1 MEFVIVLLLIV
12 LNGFFALAEIA
23 VISTRKAKL
32 QKAANEGNKNAERAL
47 ELRNNP
53 NRFLSTVQIGI
64 TFIGIFT
71 GAFGG
76 EPMARVLS
84 QELKQIPLAASYSD
98 PIALFLVVSFITYL
112 SLVIGELV
120 PKRLALIRPEKM
132 AQRVARPMAILSFL
146 ASPLVSLLTISS
158 DLLLRLLRIK
168 PSNEPVVSEEEV
180 KMMIREGTTAGVFNR
195 AEKDIVERTFQLD
208 DKQIISFMTPRQEI
222 IWLDINSPF
231 KTLRASIINHS
242 HSHFPVCQGSLD
254 KVLGVVRTEDLLTS
268 FLTEEKI
275 DLKKSLHKPI
285 FVPETMGAL
294 KVLELFKKTGIH
306 MALVIDEYGSMLGLL
321 SLDDIL
327 AEIVGNVPDVNEL
340 GEQEIT
346 KKKDGTFLVDG
357 LIAIGDFKAY
367 FHINKL
373 PGERSGAFHTIGGF
387 VMAQIG
393 RIPKAGDTFDFDS
406 LHFEV
411 LDMDGNRVDK
421 VLVVPRTKPSL

>member
-32 QKAANEGNKNAERAL
+32 QKAANEGNKNAQRAL

-76 EPMARVLS
+76 EPMAREFS
-84 QELKQIPLAASYSD
+84 QWLKQIPLIASYSD
-98 PIALFLVVSFITYL
+98 PIALFLVVAFITYL

-132 AQRVARPMAILSFL
+132 AQLVARPMVILSSL

-158 DLLLRLLRIK
+158 DFLLRLLRIK

-222 IWLDINSPF
+222 VWLDIDSPF
-231 KTLRASIINHS
+231 KALRTKIIKHS

-275 DLKKSLHKPI
+275 DLKKSLHKPL
-285 FVPETMGAL
+285 FVPETMRAL

-306 MALVIDEYGSMLGLL
+306 MALVVDEYGSVLGLL

-327 AEIVGNVPDVNEL
+327 AEIVGDVPDINEL

-357 LIAIGDFKAY
+357 LIAIEDFKAY
-367 FHINKL
+367 FHIAKL
-373 PGERSGAFHTIGGF
+373 SGERSGAFHTIGGF
-387 VMAQIG
+387 AMAQIG
-393 RIPKAGDTFDFDS
+393 RIPTTGDTFDFDS

-411 LDMDGNRVDK
+411 VDMDGNRVDK
-421 VLVVPRTKPSL
+421 VLVARQ